1 MIHGLPL
8 PVFHCIE
15 FLDSGPLA
23 LQGLFQRTGSKS
35 EVEELI
41 QQFER
46 RSFTEV
52 TTKPKRIDGNHPMV
66 KDAKA
71 AARAWGSPPQALPG

>member
-1 MIHGLPL
+1 MLYYQHYSIFNKMALLLPSKS
-8 PVFHCIE
+8 FE
-15 FLDSGPLA
+15 SFLIMQWASPLA
-23 LQGLFQRTGSKS
+23 LA
-35 EVEELI
+35 LI

-52 TTKPKRIDGNHPMV
+52 ATKPKRIDGNHPMV

-71 AARAWGSPPQALPG
+71 AAKAWGSPPQALPG